1 MPRLQ
6 LFTRSPSPCAPLPQQ
21 MERFKGLERE
31 TKTKAYS
38 KEGLGAATK
47 LDPVQKERDECTRW
61 LSNSIEQLNV
71 QVSCGS
77 GPRCRAAHS
86 RRTRTDVVQCVTS
99 LH

>member
-1 MPRLQ
+1 
-6 LFTRSPSPCAPLPQQ
+6 

-71 QVSCGS
+71 QVSG
-77 GPRCRAAHS
+77 AAS
-86 RRTRTDVVQCVTS
+86 WATTEAGKAVGR
-99 LH
+99 

>member
-1 MPRLQ
+1 
-6 LFTRSPSPCAPLPQQ
+6 

-71 QVSCGS
+71 QVSWGMAGEGWGRMEKS
-77 GPRCRAAHS
+77 VTLFAG
-86 RRTRTDVVQCVTS
+86 DVWVPGY
-99 LH
+99 